1 MDNIDVNSFAFGVLI
16 GGLIANIIWILGTLR
31 N

>member
-1 MDNIDVNSFAFGVLI
+1 MENIDINSLVFGVLI